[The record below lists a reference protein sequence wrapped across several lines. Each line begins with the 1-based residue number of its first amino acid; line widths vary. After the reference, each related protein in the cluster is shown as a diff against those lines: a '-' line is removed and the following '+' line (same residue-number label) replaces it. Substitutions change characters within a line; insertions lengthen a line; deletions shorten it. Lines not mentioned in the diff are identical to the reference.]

1 MREALEILRAADGPF
16 ANTSLVEALALR
28 RAKEELEAALD
39 PERTQRT
46 SPMVGRKEAAEIL
59 DVGRGNLTK
68 SWVNMPPPEG
78 RTAAGPYWL
87 ESDIRALAAS
97 PEHAERIAKREA
109 GR

>member
-1 MREALEILRAADGPF
+1 MEDRVREALEAAEIAGQY
-16 ANTSLVEALALR
+16 SLADLLSV
-28 RAKEELEAALD
+28 ALD
-39 PERTQRT
+39 PEQTQRT

-59 DVGRGNLTK
+59 GVGRGNLTK